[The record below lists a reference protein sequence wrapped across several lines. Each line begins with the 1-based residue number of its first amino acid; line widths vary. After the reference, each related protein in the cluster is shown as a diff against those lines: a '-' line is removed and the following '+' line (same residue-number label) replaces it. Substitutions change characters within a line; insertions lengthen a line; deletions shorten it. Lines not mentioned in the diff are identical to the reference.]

1 MKVKV
6 DGDAG
11 ASPAPAPVNVTVA
24 VAVKSVEGN
33 GSQRAVKWAVEK
45 LLPKAN
51 RFVLVHVMPTIT
63 TIPTPSGE
71 YIPVDGLEANV
82 VKLYTGDKRAKCE
95 EIFIPFKILCKR
107 KNVETLVLEG
117 NNPATVLLKY
127 VNESGI
133 KSLVLGSFSPS
144 YFARKLKGSSVPSI
158 ILKHAPDCCDVYVVS
173 SNKLMTNSL
182 NPLLAAERDL
192 RTINKQQSS
201 ASSVSAGS
209 VYHNRSSSV
218 ATSHLNSLEFFHG
231 NSSSYVSPQHRSNR
245 NLEDVTTGLE
255 AVKGCHSSTYSEQV
269 DIQDE
274 VERLRLEL
282 QDTLAMY
289 NQACEDLTHARNKV
303 QLFSSQYLEESGK
316 VNAAKKR
323 EENLRKIAAE
333 EKGKHMEAEKEVEIA
348 RKLLSKE
355 VYERQIAELKAL
367 QQSLEKK
374 RIVDA
379 LLSSDGRYRRFTRG
393 EIEVAT
399 DYFSESKMIGEGAYG
414 KVYKGDLDHTPVAI
428 KVLHSDAS
436 EKKEEFLKEVEVLSQ
451 LHHPH
456 IVLLL
461 GACPENGCLAYEYME
476 NGNLEDH
483 ILERNSKPLPWFSR
497 FRILFEVACALAFLH
512 NSKPEPVIHRD
523 LKPGN
528 ILLDKNFVSK
538 IGDVGL
544 AKIISDVVPENV
556 TEYRNSVLAGTL
568 GYMDPEYQRTGTLRP
583 KSDLYAFGIIILQLL
598 AARRPNGLIMKFENA
613 INCNSLVDILDKSVP
628 DWPLIEVEELARMAL
643 KCCMLRCRERPD
655 LDTEVLPLLKRLA
668 GYADMHSNEEKN
680 LIHAPIPYLCPILQE
695 VMEDPQIAADG
706 YTYEHRAIKLWF
718 DRYSV
723 SPMTK
728 QRLQHKLVMPNH
740 TLRLA
745 IQEWR
750 STFNNIQIEKN

>member
-6 DGDAG
+6 DGDTG
-11 ASPAPAPVNVTVA
+11 GSTPPATEKVTVA
-24 VAVKSVEGN
+24 VAVKSSEGR

-45 LLPKAN
+45 LLPKAH
-51 RFVLVHVMPTIT
+51 RFVFIHIMPTIT

-82 VKLYTGDKRAKCE
+82 VKLYTADKRAKCE

-127 VNESGI
+127 VNDSGI
-133 KSLVLGSFSPS
+133 KSIVLGSFSPS

-182 NPLLAAERDL
+182 NPLLAAEGDL

-201 ASSVSAGS
+201 ASSASAES
-209 VYHNRSSSV
+209 VFHNRSSSL
-218 ATSHLNSLEFFHG
+218 AASHLSFPEFVNG
-231 NSSSYVSPQHRSNR
+231 NSSNYVSPQHR
-245 NLEDVTTGLE
+245 NLEDMTTGPE
-255 AVKGCHSSTYSEQV
+255 AVKGCHSSTYSEQL

-274 VERLRLEL
+274 VDRLRLEL
-282 QDTLAMY
+282 QDSLAMY

-303 QLFSSQYLEESGK
+303 QLFSSQYLEESEK

-333 EKGKHMEAEKEVEIA
+333 EKEKHMEAEKEVEIA

-355 VYERQIAELKAL
+355 VYERQIAELNAL
-367 QQSLEKK
+367 QQSVEKK
-374 RIVDA
+374 KIVDA
-379 LLSSDGRYRRFTRG
+379 LLSSDGRYRRFTRE

-456 IVLLL
+456 IVLLI
-461 GACPENGCLAYEYME
+461 GACPDKGCLVYEYME
-476 NGNLEDH
+476 NGNLEEY
-483 ILERNSKPLPWFSR
+483 ILERNSKPFPWFCR

-512 NSKPEPVIHRD
+512 NSKPEPIIHRD
-523 LKPGN
+523 MKPGN

-544 AKIISDVVPENV
+544 AKIMSDVVPESI

-613 INCNSLVDILDKSVP
+613 INCNSLVDILDNSVP
-628 DWPLIEVEELARMAL
+628 DWPLIEAEELARMAL
-643 KCCMLRCRERPD
+643 KCCKLRCRDRPD
-655 LDTEVLPLLKRLA
+655 LETEVLPLLKRLA
-668 GYADMHSNEEKN
+668 EFAEMHTNVEKN
-680 LIHAPIPYLCPILQE
+680 LIQAPTPYLCPILQE
-695 VMEDPQIAADG
+695 VMEDPHIAADG
-706 YTYEHRAIKLWF
+706 FTYEHRAIKLWL
-718 DRYSV
+718 DRYSI
-723 SPMTK
+723 SPVTK
-728 QRLQHKLVMPNH
+728 QRLQHKMVTPNH

-745 IQEWR
+745 IEEWR
-750 STFNNIQIEKN
+750 SHSTSLG